1 MAFDKLRGFFAPR
14 PKAPRT
20 SSGEPQW
27 ITQLLK
33 HNRPPTLGSEELI
46 NYYKQSPRLHM
57 AVSRIADAFA
67 NVEWRVGYLKPK
79 GRSPKQALRAKSVTP
94 TTIQKLRQKAEEQEL
109 EFVEIDQHLMLE
121 LLYGGNAILPGLD
134 VRRLGQIYLE
144 LLGESYALTQR
155 NGAGKPVALWPFPA
169 TWIRKRPTV
178 DYPYYDIK
186 LGAKTHTIDPHEVFA
201 VRNPDPANPMVGG
214 VGAGQALGTEL
225 DTDEY
230 AAEFTKAHFYNHGT
244 PSRILAFEKIS
255 DTEAK
260 RLGATYRQKYQG
272 VKKAGQ
278 VEIVGGM
285 KPVDIKLSD
294 SITESG
300 VDVVRTNAR
309 DVITQTF
316 GLPPEVLGIIESS
329 NRATI
334 EGADV
339 IMARYVVRPRAEKWL
354 GYLQRLALEYD
365 PRLIVTYDDPTPDDR
380 DRQLEYAKAA
390 PWALTRG
397 EWRERAGAED
407 RGDVDE
413 IHIEQISNVARRP
426 EGDQVLAP
434 FDVPIMGGDS
444 LDVGAYGTAPDDTT
458 PKDAQTIL
466 GYHLQYGIA
475 TINEARENLN
485 LDPVPWGDVTVPEL
499 LRNLGSGGVEQLGVR
514 QELKSMATAI
524 RALGKARA
532 AQGVAP
538 TQKDDDRIN
547 RVIESLRPERL
558 QRELSPQARK
568 AISEIGNAELVELGL
583 SINFNM
589 LNPEVVRFLEKFG
602 GDRITKINTTTR
614 DAVKAELIEGVRAG
628 EGVDKLR
635 RRINGVMTDAT
646 TWRARTIART
656 ESVMAQSFASRTAWV
671 QSGLVS
677 QKQWLSVIDGD
688 TRDTHIDLQG
698 QVVGVAEE
706 FTSSDGDT
714 GQGPGDFGLARNNI
728 NCRCAHIAVVDEPKA
743 ASELGT
749 IWKVS
754 EARRMEI
761 EEAYFV
767 SARHGF
773 NAQERDVLIALLK
786 YFG

>member
-14 PKAPRT
+14 SKAPRT

-46 NYYKQSPRLHM
+46 SYYKQSPRLHM

-79 GRSPKQALRAKSVTP
+79 GRSSKQALRAKSVTP

-178 DYPYYDIK
+178 DYQYYDIK
-186 LGAKTHTIDPHEVFA
+186 LGATTHTIDPNEVFV

-294 SITESG
+294 SIAESG
-300 VDVVRTNAR
+300 VDAVRTNAR

-426 EGDQVLAP
+426 EGVQVLTP
-434 FDVPIMGGDS
+434 IDVPPP
-444 LDVGAYGTAPDDTT
+444 A
-458 PKDAQTIL
+458 
-466 GYHLQYGIA
+466 
-475 TINEARENLN
+475 E
-485 LDPVPWGDVTVPEL
+485 PE
-499 LRNLGSGGVEQLGVR
+499 S
-514 QELKSMATAI
+514 
-524 RALGKARA
+524 GKAQA
-532 AQGVAP
+532 AQGVAL

-558 QRELSPQARK
+558 QRELTPEARK
-568 AISEIGNAELVELGL
+568 VISEIGNAELAELGL
-583 SINFNM
+583 SIDFNM
-589 LNPEVVRFLEKFG
+589 LNPEVPRFLEKFG

-614 DAVKAELIEGVRAG
+614 DAVRSELIEGVRAG
-628 EGVDKLR
+628 EGIEKLR
-635 RRINGVMTDAT
+635 RRINGVMADAT

-656 ESVMAQSFASRTAWV
+656 ESVMAQSFASRTAWI
-671 QSGLVS
+671 QSGLIS

-698 QVVGVAEE
+698 QVVGVDKE

-743 ASELGT
+743 ASELGA

-767 SARHGF
+767 AARYGF